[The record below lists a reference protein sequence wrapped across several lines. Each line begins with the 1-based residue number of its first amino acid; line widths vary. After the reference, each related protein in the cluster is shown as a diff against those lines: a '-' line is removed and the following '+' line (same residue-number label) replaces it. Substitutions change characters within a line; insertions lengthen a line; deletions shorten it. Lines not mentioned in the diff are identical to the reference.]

1 MEFIKEWVTNIILF
15 VLFATMV
22 DMLLPNSNFQKYAK
36 MVIGLLL
43 IAIILTPIFKLISED
58 FEQAMATIP
67 EFKGNNEYQM
77 KNLIDLQKSEIQAS
91 QDAYILKQMTVQ
103 MTEDA
108 EEELM
113 DQYGLVIADI
123 NLLVDEDSQQPFPEN
138 LQRVVIQLKQPAE
151 ETDAVEAVKSVEI
164 NTEEPLIQKTKTES
178 NDKVVQLLSHKW
190 NVDEEVIALEI
201 EGGDKAAQ

>member
-1 MEFIKEWVTNIILF
+1 
-15 VLFATMV
+15 
-22 DMLLPNSNFQKYAK
+22 
-36 MVIGLLL
+36 
-43 IAIILTPIFKLISED
+43 
-58 FEQAMATIP
+58 
-67 EFKGNNEYQM
+67 M

-103 MTEDA
+103 MKEDA
-108 EEELM
+108 EGELM

>member
-43 IAIILTPIFKLISED
+43 IAIILTPVFKLISED

-138 LQRVVIQLKQPAE
+138 LQKVVIQLKQPAE

-190 NVDEEVIALEI
+190 NVDEEVITLEI
-201 EGGDKAAQ
+201 EGGGKAAQ